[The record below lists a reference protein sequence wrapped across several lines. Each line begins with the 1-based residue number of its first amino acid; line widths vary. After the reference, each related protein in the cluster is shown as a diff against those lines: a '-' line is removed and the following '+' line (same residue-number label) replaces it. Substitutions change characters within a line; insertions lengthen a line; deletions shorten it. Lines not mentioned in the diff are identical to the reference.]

1 MTVPFRPL
9 ALALALLLV
18 VAGCSNRDPAA
29 DAIRSA
35 EDLLAELNEDAQ
47 EYAPDGYR
55 ELKAQLDG
63 ARELFR
69 EERYQEA
76 IAALQDLPA
85 RAGVLATA
93 TAAAKERRV
102 AELNTAWSGLVAT
115 MPGMLGAIELR
126 LTELGGMR
134 RLPQG
139 IDAKLLEEARAALD
153 SARADWAAAGQTHQ
167 TGDLKGAVA
176 QAQDVQ
182 ALVHELMARL
192 GIQPG

>member
-1 MTVPFRPL
+1 MAALCRPL
-9 ALALALLLV
+9 LLALLLT

-35 EDLLAELNEDAQ
+35 EDLLAELHEDAQ
-47 EYAPDGYR
+47 EYVPDGYR
-55 ELKAQLDG
+55 ELKDQLDG
-63 ARELFR
+63 ARAMFR
-69 EERYQEA
+69 EERYKEA
-76 IAALQDLPA
+76 IAALADLPA

-93 TAAAKERRV
+93 AAAARERRS
-102 AELNTAWSGLVAT
+102 AELSTAWSGLLAT

-126 LTELGGMR
+126 LTELSGMR

-153 SARADWAAAGQTHQ
+153 SARADWATAGQTHQ
-167 TGDLKGAVA
+167 GGDLRTAVA
-176 QAQDVQ
+176 QAQDAQ
-182 ALVHELMARL
+182 GLVHELMARL